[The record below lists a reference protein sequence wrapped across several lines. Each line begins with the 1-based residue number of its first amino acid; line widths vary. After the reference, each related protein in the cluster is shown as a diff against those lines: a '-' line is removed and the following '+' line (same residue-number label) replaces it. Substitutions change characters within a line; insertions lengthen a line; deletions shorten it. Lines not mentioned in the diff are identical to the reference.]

1 MAGRTWSPHQV
12 SGDRDRIVLYV
23 SAGDDRPRILGSAEK
38 RRTGEPSSPSL
49 VTEVPSGK
57 KPRLKEALPRKQGQ
71 AVGELLECLL
81 VVAVEPRSV
90 LLDRKAVADLA
101 STT

>member
-1 MAGRTWSPHQV
+1 
-12 SGDRDRIVLYV
+12 LYV
-23 SAGDDRPRILGSAEK
+23 SAGDDRSRILGSAEK

-81 VVAVEPRSV
+81 WLWSSGPSY
-90 LLDRKAVADLA
+90 
-101 STT
+101 STEKRWKTT